1 MTAPAYPP
9 ARVVAPIAAAHFA
22 RHCVADAEAGE
33 VPLAPTP
40 DAATIEEIVSAA
52 FWASLRREEGL
63 SPTISIALL
72 RPEEAGAP
80 LVFGRRLRVN
90 AATLA
95 KLAPAVLRPGI
106 HLGVW
111 SEAGELYLWGATRSI
126 PTDCFVLEVVQ
137 PGLLVIKRRRGPE
150 GGKFA
155 NFVVLQGDE
164 IKVVDESGGDVP
176 ECPPLLTGLLH
187 LDSQQSW
194 NDPVNTLVQLA
205 ASMRAHGRGG
215 SLLVVPRQSDGWRE
229 SMVHPILYP
238 VTPPFAELAEL
249 VVAAPEGEDGVLE
262 YRESLRRAV
271 DTVAGLTAV
280 DGATV
285 ITDRYELLAFGAKIS
300 RRSDSG
306 AVERVMVAEPVS
318 GVRATIMEPSQLG
331 GTRHLSAAQFAYDQR
346 DALALVAS
354 QDGRFTA
361 FAWSPSEEIVRAHR
375 IESLLL

>member
-1 MTAPAYPP
+1 
-9 ARVVAPIAAAHFA
+9 
-22 RHCVADAEAGE
+22 VADAEAGE

>member
-1 MTAPAYPP
+1 M
-9 ARVVAPIAAAHFA
+9 AAAHFA
-22 RHCVADAEAGE
+22 SRCAADAEAGAA
-33 VPLAPTP
+33 PTAPTP
-40 DAATIEEIVSAA
+40 DAATIEEIISAA

-72 RPEEAGAP
+72 RPEDAGMP

-111 SEAGELYLWGATRSI
+111 VEEGELYLWGATRSI

-150 GGKFA
+150 GGKYA

-164 IKVVDESGGDVP
+164 IKVVDETGGDLP
-176 ECPPLLTGLLH
+176 GCHPLLTGLLY
-187 LDSQQSW
+187 LDSPRSW
-194 NDPVNTLVQLA
+194 NDPVNALVQLA
-205 ASMRAHGRGG
+205 ASMRDHGRGG
-215 SLLVVPRQSDGWRE
+215 SLLMVPRESGAWRE

-238 VTPPFAELAEL
+238 VTPPFTELAEL
-249 VVAAPEGEDGVLE
+249 MEAEQVEDGPPQDGVLE
-262 YRESLRRAV
+262 HRESLRRAV

-280 DGATV
+280 DGATI

-300 RRSDSG
+300 RRSDSE

-318 GVRATIMEPSQLG
+318 GIRATIIEPSQLG

-346 DALALVAS
+346 DSLALVAS

-361 FAWSPSEEIVRAHR
+361 FAWSPCEEIVRAHR

>member
-1 MTAPAYPP
+1 MTTPAYPP

-22 RHCVADAEAGE
+22 SRCVADAEAGE
-33 VPLAPTP
+33 APLAPAP
-40 DAATIEEIVSAA
+40 DAATIEEIISAA

-72 RPEEAGAP
+72 RPEEAGNP

-90 AATLA
+90 AGTLA

-111 SEAGELYLWGATRSI
+111 VEEGELYLWGATRSI

-150 GGKFA
+150 GGKYA

-164 IKVVDESGGDVP
+164 IKIVDESGGDLP
-176 ECPPLLTGLLH
+176 GCPPLLTGLLH
-187 LDSQQSW
+187 LDAPRSW
-194 NDPVNTLVQLA
+194 NDPVNALVQLA

-215 SLLVVPRQSDGWRE
+215 SLLVVPQRTDAWRE

-238 VTPPFAELAEL
+238 VTPPFRELAEL
-249 VVAAPEGEDGVLE
+249 VEGAPDGEGVLE
-262 YRESLRRAV
+262 FRESLRRAV

-300 RRSDSG
+300 RRSDNG

-318 GVRATIMEPSQLG
+318 GVRATITEPSQLG

-361 FAWSPSEEIVRAHR
+361 FAWSPCEEIVRAHR
-375 IESLLL
+375 IESILL